1 MASSSY
7 CDLIIT
13 LKNGSEISWIGEDGS
28 SPFFQV
34 PRNAKKTLILMSSLE
49 DLKSFILDCASV
61 YEDPEAAKE
70 LYKDWCKDFDK
81 ELNTIK
87 SFEDIKSFYLGWGE
101 FDPEEGFPV
110 KEFSTGESIEFDFE
124 TKKCKKK
131 TTPNKDFIKEMTEIY
146 GDLFDEFE
154 N

>member
-13 LKNGSEISWIGEDGS
+13 LKNKKEISWIGEDGF

-34 PRNAKKTLILMSSLE
+34 PRNAKKTLTEMSSLE

-61 YEDPEAAKE
+61 YEDPESAKE

-87 SFEDIKSFYLGWGE
+87 SFEDIKYFYLGWGE
-101 FDPEEGFPV
+101 YDPEDGFPV
-110 KEFSTGESIEFDFE
+110 KEVATGESIEIDFE

-131 TTPNKDFIKEMTEIY
+131 TTPTKDFIKEMNEIY
-146 GDLFDEFE
+146 GDMFDE
-154 N
+154 